1 MDHRLKDV
9 QPEQMASQPH
19 RGRRAVGVL
28 AISAAVLLIIALYSL
43 VQRRAERRVLARQ
56 TEQMAVPYVSVIHAT
71 AVGGDSELVLPAT
84 VEAYVQSP
92 IYARTNGYL
101 KAWYKDIGSR
111 VKKGELLA
119 EIDTPEV
126 DQQLA
131 QARADLA
138 TARANSRLAAITAE
152 RYQGLINSDSVSRQE
167 VDNAL
172 GDNAAK
178 QAAVQSAEANVK
190 RLAELE
196 SFKHVYAPFSGVVT
210 RRNVDIGYLI
220 NAGNSGNGNREMF
233 DLAQTDPLRVYVSV
247 PQSDS
252 ALMRR
257 GLKACLQLTESPG
270 RSFCG
275 QVVRTAEAIDPGTR
289 TLLTEVDVPNPAGA
303 LLPGAYAEVHF
314 AAESSAK
321 RLSLPI
327 NALLFRPQGTM
338 AAVVGGADRR
348 VRLHKLTIGR
358 DFGSSVEILQG
369 LAPEDNVVVNP
380 PDSLEDGES
389 VVITSPNPQPA
400 SKSSSQDRAK

>member
-1 MDHRLKDV
+1 MDHTLKDL
-9 QPEQMASQPH
+9 QHDEAATQKH
-19 RGRRAVGVL
+19 RARRAVGVL
-28 AISAAVLLIIALYSL
+28 VITALVLLVIALYSIA
-43 VQRRAERRVLARQ
+43 QRRAERRVLAKQ

-71 AVGGDSELVLPAT
+71 PKSGESELVLPASI
-84 VEAYVQSP
+84 EAYVQSP

-131 QARADLA
+131 QARAELA
-138 TARANSRLAAITAE
+138 TAKANAQLAAVTAE
-152 RYQGLINSDSVSRQE
+152 RYQGLLNTDSVSKQE
-167 VDNAL
+167 VDNAI

-220 NAGNSGNGNREMF
+220 NAGGGSGGNREMF
-233 DLAQTDPLRVYVSV
+233 DLSQTDPLRVYVSV

-252 ALMRR
+252 GLMRK
-257 GLKACLQLTESPG
+257 GLKACLQLTESPD

-275 QVVRTAEAIDPGTR
+275 QVVRTADAIDPSTR
-289 TLLTEVDVPNPAGA
+289 TLLTEVDVPNPTGA
-303 LLPGAYAEVHF
+303 LMPGAYAEVHF
-314 AAESSAK
+314 AAESAAK
-321 RLSLPI
+321 RLNLPI
-327 NALLFRPQGTM
+327 NALLFRPQGTL
-338 AAVVGGADRR
+338 AAVVGPDNRIR
-348 VRLHKLTIGR
+348 MQRLTIGR
-358 DFGSSVEILQG
+358 DFGSSVEVLAG
-369 LAPEDNVVVNP
+369 LSQEDAVVINP
-380 PDSLEDGES
+380 PDSLEAGES
-389 VVITSPNPQPA
+389 VVV
-400 SKSSSQDRAK
+400 KSSNSQPSHPPTAQDSHE

>member
-1 MDHRLKDV
+1 MDHTLKDL
-9 QPEQMASQPH
+9 QHDEAATHEH
-19 RGRRAVGVL
+19 RARRAVGVL
-28 AISAAVLLIIALYSL
+28 VIGVLVLLVVALFSIA
-43 VQRRAERRVLARQ
+43 QRRAERRVLAKQ

-71 AVGGDSELVLPAT
+71 PESGESELVLPAT
-84 VEAYVQSP
+84 IEAYVQSP

-131 QARADLA
+131 QARAELT
-138 TARANSRLAAITAE
+138 TAKANAQLAAVTAE
-152 RYQGLINSDSVSRQE
+152 RYQGLLNTDSVSKQE

-220 NAGNSGNGNREMF
+220 NAGGGSGGNREMF
-233 DLAQTDPLRVYVSV
+233 DLSQTDPLRVYVSV

-252 ALMRR
+252 GLMRR

-275 QVVRTAEAIDPGTR
+275 QVVRTADAIDPSTR
-289 TLLTEVDVPNPAGA
+289 TLLTEVDVPNATGA
-303 LLPGAYAEVHF
+303 LMPGAYAEVHF
-314 AAESSAK
+314 AAESATR
-321 RLSLPI
+321 RLNLPI
-327 NALLFRPQGTM
+327 NALLFRPQGTL
-338 AAVVGGADRR
+338 AAVVGPDNRI
-348 VRLHKLTIGR
+348 RLQSLTIGR
-358 DFGSSVEILQG
+358 DFGSSVEVLAG
-369 LAPEDNVVVNP
+369 LTQEDAVVINP
-380 PDSLEDGES
+380 PDSLEAGES
-389 VVITSPNPQPA
+389 VMV
-400 SKSSSQDRAK
+400 KSSNAQPSQAPAAQDKQE

>member
-1 MDHRLKDV
+1 MDHTVKDL
-9 QPEQMASQPH
+9 QPEEVASQEH
-19 RGRRAVGVL
+19 RARRAVGVL
-28 AISAAVLLIIALYSL
+28 VIAALVLLAVAIYSIA
-43 VQRRAERRVLARQ
+43 QRRAERRVLAKQ

-71 AVGGDSELVLPAT
+71 AVSGESALVLPAT
-84 VEAYVQSP
+84 IEAYVQSP
-92 IYARTNGYL
+92 IYARTNGYV

-138 TARANSRLAAITAE
+138 TAKANAQLAATTAE
-152 RYQGLINSDSVSRQE
+152 RYQGLIKTDSVSRQE
-167 VDNAL
+167 VDNAI

-220 NAGNSGNGNREMF
+220 NAGSGSSGNREMF
-233 DLAQTDPLRVYVSV
+233 DLSQTDPLRVYVSV

-252 ALMRR
+252 ALMRK

-275 QVVRTAEAIDPGTR
+275 EVVRTADVIDPSTR
-289 TLLTEVDVPNPAGA
+289 TLLTEVDVPNPTGA
-303 LLPGAYAEVHF
+303 LMPGAYAEVHF
-314 AAESSAK
+314 AAESAAK

-338 AAVVGGADRR
+338 AAVVGPDNRI
-348 VRLHKLTIGR
+348 RLQRLTIGR
-358 DFGSSVEILQG
+358 DFGSSVEVLAG
-369 LAPEDNVVVNP
+369 LSQEDAVVVNP
-380 PDSLEDGES
+380 PDSLEGGEN
-389 VVITSPNPQPA
+389 VVVKGANSQ
-400 SKSSSQDRAK
+400 SSHEPSAQDSRE